1 MVSELQAIKSVL
13 LDFLQPEDFF
23 ENILVVE
30 SVEYLPQLR
39 ERYPRAKIY
48 AIVKDE
54 DITSKFDSLNINFK
68 VLDYREERLPF
79 KEEFFDA
86 IIGDLTLEVVVN
98 PQDIAAGFSMYLKQT
113 GVWITSFRNIRH
125 WSIIDKL
132 MKGRFG
138 GIVSRLYAKVEFERL
153 CYASFYKEVRMMP
166 VVKRAPKGFIE
177 KLVECGFENIN
188 DDLETEFWLIRAARS
203 MPELA
208 LLKSM
213 YTVEVRKK
221 LSTILHRIEYDINVE
236 ENVKN
241 FWKLYDEV
249 GLFPDYTAA
258 FIRSV
263 VVHRERFYN
272 SLIRWS
278 NSRSEIE
285 DILSSAENVIEM
297 EPALVAGGVF
307 R

>member
-1 MVSELQAIKSVL
+1 MEEIKPL
-13 LDFLQPEDFF
+13 LMDFVQPDDFF
-23 ENILVVE
+23 ETILVVE
-30 SVEYLPQLR
+30 TVEYLPPLR
-39 ERYPRAKIY
+39 DRYPNAKIF
-48 AIVKDE
+48 AVVKDE
-54 DITSKFDSLNINFK
+54 DIMEKFAGLDVDFR

-79 KEEFFDA
+79 DEEFFDA
-86 IIGDLTLEVVVN
+86 IIGDLTLEVVIN
-98 PQDIAAGFSMYLKQT
+98 PQDIAAGFSTYLKQT

-132 MKGRFG
+132 MRGRFG
-138 GIVSRLYAKVEFERL
+138 GIVSRLYAKIEFERL

-166 VVKRAPKGFIE
+166 VVKPAPEGLID
-177 KLVECGFENIN
+177 KLLTCGFENIN

-213 YTVEVRKK
+213 YTFEQRRE
-221 LSTILHRIEYDINVE
+221 LSKILHRIEYGIE
-236 ENVKN
+236 IKASIEK
-241 FWKLYDEV
+241 FWLLYDEI
-249 GLFPDYTAA
+249 GLFPDYAAA

-263 VVHRERFYN
+263 IVHRQRFYKTLVAESDN
-272 SLIRWS
+272 R
-278 NSRSEIE
+278 REIE
-285 DILSSAENVIEM
+285 EILSAAEEVNEM

>member
-1 MVSELQAIKSVL
+1 MEEIKPL
-13 LDFLQPEDFF
+13 LMDFVQPDDFF
-23 ENILVVE
+23 ETILVVE
-30 SVEYLPQLR
+30 TVEYLPPLR
-39 ERYPRAKIY
+39 DRYPNAKIF
-48 AIVKDE
+48 AVVKDE
-54 DITSKFDSLNINFK
+54 DVMEKFAGLDVDFR

-79 KEEFFDA
+79 DEEFFDA
-86 IIGDLTLEVVVN
+86 IIGDLTLEVVIN
-98 PQDIAAGFSMYLKQT
+98 PQDIAAGFSTYLKQT

-132 MKGRFG
+132 MRGRFG
-138 GIVSRLYAKVEFERL
+138 GIVSRLYAKIEFERL

-166 VVKRAPKGFIE
+166 VVKPAPKGLID
-177 KLVECGFENIN
+177 KLLTCGFENIN

-213 YTVEVRKK
+213 YTFEQRRE
-221 LSTILHRIEYDINVE
+221 LSKILHRIEYGIE
-236 ENVKN
+236 IKASIEK
-241 FWKLYDEV
+241 FWLLYDEI
-249 GLFPDYTAA
+249 GLFPDYAAA

-263 VVHRERFYN
+263 IVHRQRFYKTLVAESDN
-272 SLIRWS
+272 R
-278 NSRSEIE
+278 REIE
-285 DILSSAENVIEM
+285 EILSAAEEVNEM

>member
-1 MVSELQAIKSVL
+1 MEAIKPLL

-23 ENILVVE
+23 ETILVVE
-30 SVEYLPQLR
+30 TVDYLPNLR

-48 AIVKDE
+48 AVVKDE
-54 DITSKFDSLNINFK
+54 EIADKFADLNVDFY

-79 KEEFFDA
+79 EEEYFDA

-98 PQDIAAGFSMYLKQT
+98 PQDIAAGFGTYLKQT

-125 WSIIDKL
+125 WSVIEKL
-132 MKGRFG
+132 MRGRFG
-138 GIVSRLYAKVEFERL
+138 GIVSRLYAKIEFERL

-166 VVKRAPKGFIE
+166 VVKLAPEGFID
-177 KLVECGFENIN
+177 KLIECGFENIN

-213 YTVEVRKK
+213 YTLEIRRR
-221 LSTILHRIEYDINVE
+221 LSTLLHRIEYEVNTEASINE
-236 ENVKN
+236 
-241 FWKLYDEV
+241 FWQLYDEV

-258 FIRSV
+258 FIRSTV
-263 VVHRERFYN
+263 IHRKRFYKTLIAN
-272 SLIRWS
+272 SH
-278 NSRSEIE
+278 RSEIE
-285 DILSSAENVIEM
+285 EILSAAEDVIEM